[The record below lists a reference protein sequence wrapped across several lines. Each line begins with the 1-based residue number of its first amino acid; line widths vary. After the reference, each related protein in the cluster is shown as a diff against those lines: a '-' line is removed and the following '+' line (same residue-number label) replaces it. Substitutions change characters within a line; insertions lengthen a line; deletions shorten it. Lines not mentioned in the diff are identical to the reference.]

1 VPAAVANF
9 SEAALILKRLRQ
21 SSSPRDVAGKLIMPV
36 YPIWTKALHISAQL
50 GDRPN
55 YDGLLALF
63 PKHYHEPYYS
73 TYISEKFDGLAE
85 ASGLTQVR
93 HFNAFVSK
101 VMVFDKPG
109 ERSPRASGCAC
120 PSISTAAKA

>member
-1 VPAAVANF
+1 VRRTVFLECAR
-9 SEAALILKRLRQ
+9 ILKPGGRFVLVD
-21 SSSPRDVAGKLIMPV
+21 SL
-36 YPIWTKALHISAQL
+36 QL
-50 GDRPN
+50 GDRPD

-73 TYISEKFDGLAE
+73 TYISENFAGVAE

-109 ERSPRASGCAC
+109 ERSPRASGSAC
-120 PSISTAAKA
+120 RSISTVAKA